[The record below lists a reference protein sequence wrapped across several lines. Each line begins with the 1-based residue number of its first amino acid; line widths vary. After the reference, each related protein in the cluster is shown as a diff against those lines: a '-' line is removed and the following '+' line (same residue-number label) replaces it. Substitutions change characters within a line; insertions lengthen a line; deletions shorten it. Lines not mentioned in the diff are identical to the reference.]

1 MKRTFAYIIYF
12 DLLGIKTSTVEMY
25 DKRKTKKV
33 LQRDFENKMK
43 LYGLK
48 ETKVEKI
55 EPFLPFKL

>member
-12 DLLGIKTSTVEMY
+12 DLLGIKTSTVEIY

-33 LQRDFENKMK
+33 LQKNFENKMK
-43 LYGLK
+43 LYGLE

>member
-12 DLLGIKTSTVEMY
+12 DLLVIKTSTVEIY

-33 LQRDFENKMK
+33 LQKNFENKMK
-43 LYGLK
+43 LYGLE

>member
-12 DLLGIKTSTVEMY
+12 DLLGIKTSTVEIY
-25 DKRKTKKV
+25 DKRKTKKI
-33 LQRDFENKMK
+33 LKRDFENKMK
-43 LYGLK
+43 LYGLE